1 MIQKRNPV
9 VTHQGA
15 SYRDDKFN
23 LSLQFTSQFFKKKK
37 EKTIATPDN
46 IPNITGGN
54 KIIIHTVDKASV
66 GKEKNGGIT
75 TAIKSFSEKNYSAEI
90 RIHVPLNSNPST

>member
-15 SYRDDKFN
+15 LYRDNKLN
-23 LSLQFTSQFFKKKK
+23 LSLQFTSQFFKKEK
-37 EKTIATPDN
+37 EKTTATPDN

-54 KIIIHTVDKASV
+54 KIILLIHTIDKASV

-75 TAIKSFSEKNYSAEI
+75 AAIKSFSGKNYSAEI
-90 RIHVPLNSNPST
+90 